1 MRENSPQLTQLTPQD
16 VARYCGVSTQ
26 TVDDWL
32 KKGRLEGHDEG
43 GVRCVAAATLI
54 DFMDENNLAIPT
66 DLTVLSTHAV
76 NDAPF
81 TSAPEY
87 HESFSAIVVD
97 SDNQISTAIEDI
109 LKDLGLATVRV
120 ANALDAGAKYKYSQP
135 KLITLELEAG
145 DLSGIELIENIQM
158 SQAGTKILV
167 VSNQMP
173 STLVKAKS
181 AGADAIITKPFDND
195 TLKRTVKILLNL

>member
-1 MRENSPQLTQLTPQD
+1 MRENSTQLTPQD

-32 KKGRLEGHDEG
+32 KKGRLEGHDED

-76 NDAPF
+76 NDTAF
-81 TSAPEY
+81 ASTPELSN
-87 HESFSAIVVD
+87 SFSAIVVD

-109 LKDLGLATVRV
+109 LKDLGLATVRA
-120 ANALDAGAKYKYSQP
+120 ANAVDAGAKYKQTQP

-181 AGADAIITKPFDND
+181 AGADAIITKPFDKD